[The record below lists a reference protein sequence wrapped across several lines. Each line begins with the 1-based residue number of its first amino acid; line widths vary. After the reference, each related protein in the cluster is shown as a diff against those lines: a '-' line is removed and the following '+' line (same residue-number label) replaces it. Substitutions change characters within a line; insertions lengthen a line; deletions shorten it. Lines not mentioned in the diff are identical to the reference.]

1 MPLPKTSPYEFPLHL
16 SSDRVGHLASSRPLV
31 AEPTVAPP
39 STGLDAAGSLRAL
52 LDDQVA
58 AVQAADGR
66 LRTNGQAGIHRM
78 RVALRRLR
86 STLTTF
92 RPFLDQSSEGLRSE
106 LRWFASEL
114 SPARDAEVLRA
125 RFAAACAEDPLLGP
139 DALADLDPFL
149 QLEDRTATAHAESA
163 WASDRY
169 SHLAGSLVR
178 LFASELITL
187 DPGVSVQQ
195 AFVPLVA
202 DELRRV
208 RRRADQVDG
217 NGDRDELV
225 HELRKATKR
234 ARYTSEVLLPLDRKR
249 AAKLGRRLE
258 RLQILLGDR
267 QDSTVARGFLEELL
281 RDAELEPR
289 ATESVERLLARER
302 AVTAGLDERLPAA
315 ILKATRPGRLLP
327 L

>member
-1 MPLPKTSPYEFPLHL
+1 MTLPETSHHESRVHL
-16 SSDRVGHLASSRPLV
+16 SSDRAVHRATSRPLV
-31 AEPTVAPP
+31 PEPTVAPP
-39 STGLDAAGSLRAL
+39 STGLAAAESLRAL

-66 LRTNGQAGIHRM
+66 LRTNGRAGIHRM

-92 RPFLDQSSEGLRSE
+92 RPFLDQSSEELRSE

-125 RFAAACAEDPLLGP
+125 RLVTACAEDPLLGP

-149 QLEDRTATAHAESA
+149 KLQERTATARAESA
-163 WASDRY
+163 WGSDRY
-169 SHLAGSLVR
+169 DHLAGSLVR

-187 DPGVSVQQ
+187 EPGVSVQQ

-217 NGDRDELV
+217 SGDRDELV
-225 HELRKATKR
+225 HDLRKATKR

-249 AAKLGRRLE
+249 ATKLGKRLE

-281 RDAELEPR
+281 SGAELEPR

-302 AVTAGLDERLPAA
+302 AVTTGLDERLPAA
-315 ILKATRPGRLLP
+315 IVKATRPGRLLP

>member
-1 MPLPKTSPYEFPLHL
+1 VSSSRAGLPATHRL
-16 SSDRVGHLASSRPLV
+16 RPLV
-31 AEPTVAPP
+31 PDRTVSSP
-39 STGLDAAGSLRAL
+39 STAARGTDAAGALRTL

-66 LRTNGQAGIHRM
+66 LGTSGRPGIHRM

-92 RPFLDQSSEGLRSE
+92 RPFLDESSEPLREE

-125 RFAAACAEDPLLGP
+125 RLEAACAEDTLLGP
-139 DALADLDPFL
+139 RALADLDPFL
-149 QLEDRTATAHAESA
+149 LVEEQAAAARAEDA
-163 WASDRY
+163 WGSERY
-169 SHLAGSLVR
+169 DALAASLVR

-187 DPGVSVQQ
+187 EPGVTVEE

-202 DELRRV
+202 DEVRRV
-208 RRRADQVDG
+208 RRRAERIEG
-217 NGDRDELV
+217 SGDRDELV

-234 ARYTSEVLLPLDRKR
+234 ARYTSEALIPFQRKR
-249 AAKLGRRLE
+249 AVKLGRRLE

-267 QDSTVARGFLEELL
+267 QDSTVARGFLERL
-281 RDAELEPR
+281 RDGDRLDPHG
-289 ATESVERLLARER
+289 VETVGRLLARER
-302 AVTAGLDERLPAA
+302 AATAGLDERLPTVVA
-315 ILKATRPGRLLP
+315 KATRPGRLLP
-327 L
+327 P